1 MEKEDYLRGLMIAK
15 SGSVKAFA
23 REAGLPYTTITS
35 LFDRNRGLDTVTIK
49 TLDKISKVL
58 GFTTEEIRSGSI
70 FPGYVPPKEEPYLRV
85 KEIAEEKGLDYIGVS
100 QLCGIPAP
108 TLLDM
113 FTNKPTNV
121 SVDYLIKLAKGLN
134 VTTDQLV
141 GLEERQL
148 DEDSA
153 RPVDKAIYHLQQA
166 LRAYSVTD
174 VAFSQSNIEMWM
186 RVIPIIMHEISKD
199 K

>member
-1 MEKEDYLRGLMIAK
+1 
-15 SGSVKAFA
+15 
-23 REAGLPYTTITS
+23 
-35 LFDRNRGLDTVTIK
+35 
-49 TLDKISKVL
+49 
-58 GFTTEEIRSGSI
+58 
-70 FPGYVPPKEEPYLRV
+70 
-85 KEIAEEKGLDYIGVS
+85 
-100 QLCGIPAP
+100 
-108 TLLDM
+108 M